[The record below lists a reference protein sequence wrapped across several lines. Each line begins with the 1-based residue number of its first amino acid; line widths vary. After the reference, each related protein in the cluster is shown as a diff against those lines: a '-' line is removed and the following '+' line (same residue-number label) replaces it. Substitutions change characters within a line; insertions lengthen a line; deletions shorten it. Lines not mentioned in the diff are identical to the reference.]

1 MSLEVSAYL
10 RLILFRLKKTQLAL
24 VQFQT
29 VNPLDLLSPVIN
41 TQNVSK
47 KVGFD
52 GPQLKAGA
60 FLHPPL
66 VWKSTVAKEQ
76 TKKELSK
83 PY

>member
-1 MSLEVSAYL
+1 M
-10 RLILFRLKKTQLAL
+10 
-24 VQFQT
+24 
-29 VNPLDLLSPVIN
+29 NPLDLLSPVIN

-66 VWKSTVAKEQ
+66 VWKSTVAKKQ